1 MKCSDA
7 QYNYIIHDSVIKF
20 VNTKEV
26 PLSTWCNINKVN
38 LFWKYSHEFQK
49 NNECLQWTWKDVTE
63 KRVSCWFRR
72 NLCQRTEYSNLHLD
86 SLCQLHHSHTRIHR
100 CIYIRAGGGG
110 RSNTHLPPFHNQK
123 LWIFVEIFSQKLFKI
138 FSAISWSSFRIP
150 PLSQF
155 AVSEHHQL
163 PDISSHQIL
172 VAIAFN

>member
-1 MKCSDA
+1 MNSRRIMSVCSGRGKMSQKNVCRVDFGEIYVSVQNIPISTWIRFA
-7 QYNYIIHDSVIKF
+7 NYIIHILV
-20 VNTKEV
+20 
-26 PLSTWCNINKVN
+26 
-38 LFWKYSHEFQK
+38 
-49 NNECLQWTWKDVTE
+49 
-63 KRVSCWFRR
+63 
-72 NLCQRTEYSNLHLD
+72 
-86 SLCQLHHSHTRIHR
+86 
-100 CIYIRAGGGG
+100 YIGVYISGRGGG

-163 PDISSHQIL
+163 PDIPLHQIL